1 MKFNN
6 PHVPESGSPVEI
18 WRGQVYVK
26 SDFVIIRKSW
36 VRFHSTRRPGMQAS
50 VFAGV
55 FSRCVLAKEEM
66 MGKEKILVVDDE
78 YHIRLLYQE
87 ELQLEGYDAV
97 TSDGSENILD
107 VLAREK
113 PQVIVLD
120 IKLEGNRSGL
130 DLLQEI
136 RGQDQSIPVILCT
149 AYDSFQ
155 HDLKSIAADF
165 YVVKSVELTELK
177 SKVEQALRKAEK
189 QGSPAE
195 GGPPSYF

>member
-1 MKFNN
+1 
-6 PHVPESGSPVEI
+6 
-18 WRGQVYVK
+18 
-26 SDFVIIRKSW
+26 
-36 VRFHSTRRPGMQAS
+36 
-50 VFAGV
+50 
-55 FSRCVLAKEEM
+55 
-66 MGKEKILVVDDE
+66 MGKGKILVVDDE

-87 ELQLEGYDAV
+87 ELQLEGYDVV

-113 PQVIVLD
+113 PQVVALD

-155 HDLKSIAADF
+155 HDLKSIVADF
-165 YVVKSVELTELK
+165 YVVKSVDLTELK
-177 SKVEQALRKAEK
+177 SKVEQALRKAAK
-189 QGSPAE
+189 QGAPAE
-195 GGPPSYF
+195 GAQPPSYF